1 MKESEAGLS
10 REEQK
15 ARIRERYKGVDPNS
29 LEVIPAKE
37 KVKLFEDTREKNVAA
52 YCRVSTDDPNQ
63 TSSYE
68 LQKNHYTDMIE
79 NHVGWNM
86 VGIYADEGISGTSM
100 MHREELLRLLRD
112 CEEGKVDVIVTK
124 SVSRLARNIRDCIE
138 IVRKLAELN
147 PPVGVLFET
156 EGFFTLEPLRR

>member
-15 ARIRERYKGVDPNS
+15 ERIRARYKGVDPEL

-37 KVKLFEDTREKNVAA
+37 KVKLFEDTQEKNVAA
-52 YCRVSTDDPNQ
+52 YWRVSTDDPNQ

-68 LQKNHYTDMIE
+68 LQKNHYTDMINSHE
-79 NHVGWNM
+79 GWNM

-100 MHREELLRLLRD
+100 MHREELLHLLRD

-124 SVSRLARNIRDCIE
+124 SVSLP
-138 IVRKLAELN
+138 VRKADW
-147 PPVGVLFET
+147 V
-156 EGFFTLEPLRR
+156 